1 MFLIIIV
8 HPLSHMFTHAQVSA
22 YEARARVTL
31 PPSIQAQADAKLQAL
46 NEQLRRKGTARKE
59 VEIHPLQ
66 LYGSGNDPS
75 SSSSSAGA
83 NADARFS
90 DLLRG
95 GGGGGATENPN
106 EHDDGMDDD
115 EGDFLSDAEIDRL
128 ERPQVC
134 LECAFLR
141 NIFFY
146 NIFSVVI
153 FIAFC
158 LSIPHIVCPSRCLFV
173 LLSVICSRLVPLIC
187 AWPRPADCRARHERG
202 GVRAAGERRTHVAIR
217 RYVWRRRRRRRVEC
231 ERQGGARCV
240 RGRRESGEKIS
251 SLHFNVSSLFVLA
264 VPVL

>member
-1 MFLIIIV
+1 M
-8 HPLSHMFTHAQVSA
+8 SA

-75 SSSSSAGA
+75 SSSSSAANAANAA

-90 DLLRG
+90 DLLR

-115 EGDFLSDAEIDRL
+115 DGDFLSDAEIDRL

-134 LECAFLR
+134 FECFLPR
-141 NIFFY
+141 
-146 NIFSVVI
+146 S
-153 FIAFC
+153 A
-158 LSIPHIVCPSRCLFV
+158 
-173 LLSVICSRLVPLIC
+173 LIKSS
-187 AWPRPADCRARHERG
+187 PR
-202 GVRAAGERRTHVAIR
+202 
-217 RYVWRRRRRRRVEC
+217 
-231 ERQGGARCV
+231 
-240 RGRRESGEKIS
+240 
-251 SLHFNVSSLFVLA
+251 
-264 VPVL
+264 